1 MKDLKPFQL
10 RAVSGGIN
18 EGLMDW
24 LREMQRELDRGYRD
38 IPGPS
43 VF

>member
-1 MKDLKPFQL
+1 MKDLQPSQL
-10 RAVSGGIN
+10 QAVSGGNN

-38 IPGPS
+38 DTGFP

>member
-1 MKDLKPFQL
+1 MKDLKPSQL
-10 RAVSGGIN
+10 QAVSGGIN

-38 IPGPS
+38 NTGFP